1 MLLPEY
7 NADHSRRSSASH
19 PRDRDDSLIEKESDE
34 LTAEAAVLHAG
45 ETPTPGWASSRQ
57 ADPDDLSCYLASLI
71 DETAPNGAHRLN
83 NNDVWMASRP
93 LMGAQST
100 TWQST
105 RPWPWTCPSAARYSH
120 AQSGR
125 GRDGLPMPV
134 FGVWRRDGPSL
145 AEQHQDGHEE
155 FHDSLE
161 HGRGV
166 GRDASL
172 RPPSICGHLRSD
184 NAETLSCALSAPLRG
199 TRDAAAPLHPERA
212 VECPA
217 RV

>member
-1 MLLPEY
+1 MLPANTEGRRQYALPLLLQLWDVPLDGAGDG
-7 NADHSRRSSASH
+7 NAEDEDLKAEMMANC
-19 PRDRDDSLIEKESDE
+19 DS
-34 LTAEAAVLHAG
+34 AG
-45 ETPTPGWASSRQ
+45 EIAGMFRFAQHVTLCPDPAGG
-57 ADPDDLSCYLASLI
+57 ADLDDLSCDLASLI
-71 DETAPNGAHRLN
+71 DETAPNGAH
-83 NNDVWMASRP
+83 
-93 LMGAQST
+93 GAQST

-166 GRDASL
+166 GRD
-172 RPPSICGHLRSD
+172 PFHLRTPS
-184 NAETLSCALSAPLRG
+184 L
-199 TRDAAAPLHPERA
+199 
-212 VECPA
+212 
-217 RV
+217 